1 MKAIK
6 YTVLLFITCFLAI
19 QIDAQSGTTAK
30 PAAKSSTSKTGTKS
44 SAKKSTPAPVK
55 PITISVHNACE
66 RDVIIFAGGKVD
78 LKNPKP
84 RQKILGGLSTNTLYL
99 KTSDLV
105 CIMTDKGK
113 NVSCADI
120 KAGMTKVEINISGN
134 VITGK

>member
-1 MKAIK
+1 MKTIK
-6 YTVLLFITCFLAI
+6 YAGLLLMACIMIFQI
-19 QIDAQSGTTAK
+19 QAQTGN
-30 PAAKSSTSKTGTKS
+30 TSKTTKGTSSKT

-84 RQKILGGLSTNTLYL
+84 KQKILGGLSTNTLYL